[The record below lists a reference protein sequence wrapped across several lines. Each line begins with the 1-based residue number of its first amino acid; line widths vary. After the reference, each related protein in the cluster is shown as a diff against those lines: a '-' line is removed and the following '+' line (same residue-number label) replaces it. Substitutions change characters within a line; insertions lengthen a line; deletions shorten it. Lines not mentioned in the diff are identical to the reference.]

1 MARPS
6 FQFYPGD
13 WQRDSGLRVCSLGAR
28 GLWIE
33 MLCIMHQA
41 EPYGYLKVNH
51 MPILPNILARMVGA
65 TIEEVEGW
73 LGELE
78 AAGVF
83 DREENVI
90 FSRRMVKDENLR
102 KIRAAGGILGGN
114 PALKVKDKDCTKVNL
129 TGEDEVKQKS
139 TPSSSSSSSN
149 NSIRRKKKTGVPE
162 SFDPSPSHVEK
173 AKSTGLNISRE
184 VQKFL
189 NHHGAKGNTFHDWGR
204 AFHTWLDNAVDFG
217 HGKTTPHDQ
226 NGLENAI

>member
-33 MLCIMHQA
+33 MMCIMHQA

-83 DREENVI
+83 NREENVI

-102 KIRAAGGILGGN
+102 KIRAEGGKLGGN
-114 PALKVKDKDCTKVNL
+114 PALKVKGKDNL
-129 TGEDEVKQKS
+129 VSTEEDKQKT
-139 TPSSSSSSSN
+139 TPSSSSSPSVNLESP
-149 NSIRRKKKTGVPE
+149 IQDEEMLTTGTIGKPE
-162 SFDPSPSHVEK
+162 SLAGGF
-173 AKSTGLNISRE
+173 
-184 VQKFL
+184 
-189 NHHGAKGNTFHDWGR
+189 
-204 AFHTWLDNAVDFG
+204 
-217 HGKTTPHDQ
+217 
-226 NGLENAI
+226 